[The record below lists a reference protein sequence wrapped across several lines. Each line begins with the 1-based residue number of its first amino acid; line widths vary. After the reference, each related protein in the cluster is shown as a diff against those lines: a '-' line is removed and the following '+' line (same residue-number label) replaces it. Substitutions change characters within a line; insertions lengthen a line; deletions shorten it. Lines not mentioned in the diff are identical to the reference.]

1 MGTPVGPCPGCGE
14 MEKLDNAPIYG
25 GFLGYPPMKVGC
37 HPFSLTS
44 QVCIYTILW
53 FIVITIPIKKPN
65 PVMVRPSCLHA
76 TLRFLL
82 HDDFPIFLHVAFLLL
97 VACAPKLG
105 LPLQIQV
112 FPQNISLSK
121 KILHPKQTSSS
132 KQAYPQQPTSFN
144 FFPIIIDEYLFVF

>member
-82 HDDFPIFLHVAFLLL
+82 HDDFPIFACCFL
-97 VACAPKLG
+97 VACCLRSKIRSSFTNLG
-105 LPLQIQV
+105 LSPKHIPLQKN
-112 FPQNISLSK
+112 FAS
-121 KILHPKQTSSS
+121 KQTSSS